1 VKRLHIVDFEYTL
14 KKYRRKSM
22 KPVQSREAYEA
33 QDAELDRR
41 IRICGYAIVVLGV
54 LGTLSA
60 FIR

>member
-1 VKRLHIVDFEYTL
+1 
-14 KKYRRKSM
+14 M

-33 QDAELDRR
+33 RDAELDRR

-54 LGTLSA
+54 LGALSA